1 MGTTTKSKGQVKLFG
16 IGKYS
21 FLALST
27 PVLDFEAVLTRTS
40 KEMEQIVTNLSPVI
54 ARFAVHRV
62 EAWYNGHDSVYTIS
76 PMEGAIPPN
85 SALSLKVLAF
95 HNLHTSAFFA
105 RLSTRMLPQNRGLC
119 CSTCSKCI
127 GALKCG

>member
-1 MGTTTKSKGQVKLFG
+1 MGTTTKTKGQVKLFG

-95 HNLHTSAFFA
+95 HNLHTSASLQDCLLECYLRTEDCVA
-105 RLSTRMLPQNRGLC
+105 VQALC
-119 CSTCSKCI
+119 V
-127 GALKCG
+127 LEL